1 MIEALDSCIDETKN
15 LEPLYENLYNSSKQQ
30 QQHYNRKADLK
41 RDEKILFELSRAADE
56 IMEVSWNY
64 YKRLAASVDE
74 EEEKLKQKLKWTIN
88 DL

>member
-15 LEPLYENLYNSSKQQ
+15 LEPLYENLYNSTK
-30 QQHYNRKADLK
+30 QQHYDRKSDLK

-56 IMEVSWNY
+56 IMEVSWTY
-64 YKRLAASVDE
+64 YMRLAASV